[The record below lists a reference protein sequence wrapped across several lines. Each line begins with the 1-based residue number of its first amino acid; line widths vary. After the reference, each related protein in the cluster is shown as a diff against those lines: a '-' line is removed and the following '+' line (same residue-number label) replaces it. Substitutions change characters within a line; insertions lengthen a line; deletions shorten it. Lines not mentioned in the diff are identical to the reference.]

1 MFVNIW
7 SYNFCSEN
15 YMDILFY
22 YLKKPTMIPF
32 RERSCN
38 LGERKA
44 TAAWKTPACQE
55 PAERPLLPQATSDVD
70 SASEGQINVKMYP
83 LSNDKIKNTKKNC

>member
-1 MFVNIW
+1 
-7 SYNFCSEN
+7 
-15 YMDILFY
+15 
-22 YLKKPTMIPF
+22 MIPF

-44 TAAWKTPACQE
+44 TTAWKTPACQE
-55 PAERPLLPQATSDVD
+55 PAKRPLLPQATSDVD

-83 LSNDKIKNTKKNC
+83 LNNDKIKNAKKKNVSSGKCIWYWNAFFLFQYFKHIWF

>member
-1 MFVNIW
+1 
-7 SYNFCSEN
+7 
-15 YMDILFY
+15 
-22 YLKKPTMIPF
+22 MIPF

-44 TAAWKTPACQE
+44 TTAWKTPACQE
-55 PAERPLLPQATSDVD
+55 PAKRPLLPQATSDVD

-83 LSNDKIKNTKKNC
+83 LNNDKIKNAKKKCWQWKMYLILECIFSFPIFQTYMILIQ